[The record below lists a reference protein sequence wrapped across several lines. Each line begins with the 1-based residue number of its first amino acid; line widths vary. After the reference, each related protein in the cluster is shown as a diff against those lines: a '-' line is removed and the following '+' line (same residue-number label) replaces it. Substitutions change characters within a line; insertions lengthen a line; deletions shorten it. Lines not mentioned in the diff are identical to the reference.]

1 MTTIIL
7 TIAYSTVLFMTFGC
21 GTDVNVEGGTQ
32 NEAQVEVNYNAEICD
47 DERFTVEEKL
57 KCIELLTNPE
67 IEGKILADD
76 LTAEQI
82 DEILGVGNE

>member
-1 MTTIIL
+1 MTILL
-7 TIAYSTVLFMTFGC
+7 TIAYSTVLFMAFGC
-21 GTDVNVEGGTQ
+21 GVDAEVSGGTE
-32 NEAQVEVNYNAEICD
+32 NTAQVEVNYNAEICD
-47 DERFTVEEKL
+47 DERFSVEEKL